1 MASHRH
7 SNSQTNSK
15 RPSDGDNGQASKRH
29 KPRDDLSEKFLTET
43 RTRTRRIPTLK
54 QAENDDRSQTK
65 ELEKLQ
71 RELKKMQKENQT
83 YKQNLNEARERENAL
98 EHRRSN
104 YEDDYYEQ
112 HGRSAP
118 ESEDED
124 DLGTGNELDFR
135 YTGAGSG
142 LGSPKTLFLSSVRT
156 VNVVLQSPP
165 AIPRKSVLKA
175 PVSIHP
181 DQPWWPPLTPP
192 NTQQEP
198 SVVHTPSAIGCIQP
212 PMLMPKP
219 LSTCHAQPP
228 VDPIEP
234 PGLEGESDIELCKL
248 ARFTNT
254 SGKLLRHYKGLSKKL
269 VRQCLQSYELTI
281 IALHMYPTSDLQM
294 NWTENIWKYNMSKLL
309 HEDETPFVLSE
320 EVKTLMMRRETRIR
334 KASWDRVAM
343 PFETTFKFKKGTGS
357 KVRKHNKILYL
368 ALMTDFGFYYL
379 DPTMRT
385 GLMQAPFIVDAICQI
400 LFYNKKAHG
409 VDHEF
414 LFNPIPPATTEH
426 FLSQWSTGIR
436 IPRTLDED
444 VMNLSFQKH
453 VTWVDEWIALD
464 EKKTMTIMKR
474 WYYLGQ
480 KYAGVGGVTGPEDVK
495 MSRKDRKNA
504 VAELHAMKVPDMSED
519 DEGDEDDEGNDGED
533 DEGSDNEYRDKNDG
547 KGDYG
552 NNSEDDNGSNS
563 GGENSKDDDNSGGGK
578 KECEDEINNG
588 MEGDDGGLITEGGSG
603 RANGFN
609 VVNLTKL
616 LSPISHPSPEEQYPE
631 SHHRTPAV
639 PLKLINLD
647 KPVMISNEPTNME
660 IEDGMQGTEP
670 VDEISD
676 NKSLRKTKKRPNA
689 MLKRPDISAVPPRPK
704 HIARK

>member
-1 MASHRH
+1 MASHRR

-15 RPSDGDNGQASKRH
+15 RPSDGDNDKGAR
-29 KPRDDLSEKFLTET
+29 E
-43 RTRTRRIPTLK
+43 
-54 QAENDDRSQTK
+54 
-65 ELEKLQ
+65 LQ
-71 RELKKMQKENQT
+71 RELKKIQKENQT
-83 YKQNLNEARERENAL
+83 YKQNLNEAR
-98 EHRRSN
+98 
-104 YEDDYYEQ
+104 
-112 HGRSAP
+112 AP

-142 LGSPKTLFLSSVRT
+142 LGSPKTLFPSSVRT

-181 DQPWWPPLTPP
+181 DQPSWPPLTPP
-192 NTQQEP
+192 NAQQEP
-198 SVVHTPSAIGCIQP
+198 SVVHTPSTIGCIQP

-219 LSTCHAQPP
+219 LSPCHAQPP

-234 PGLEGESDIELCKL
+234 PRLEGESDIELRKL

-254 SGKLLRHYKGLSKKL
+254 SGKLLCHYKGLSKKL
-269 VRQCLQSYELTI
+269 FRQCLQSYKLTI
-281 IALHMYPTSDLQM
+281 VALHMYPTSVLQM
-294 NWTENIWKYNMSKLL
+294 NWTENIWKYFMSKLL
-309 HEDETPFVLSE
+309 HKDETPFVLSE
-320 EVKTLMMRRETRIR
+320 EVKTLVNAFQMMRRETRKR

-343 PFETTFKFKKGTGS
+343 LFETTFKFKKGTGS

-368 ALMTDFGFYYL
+368 ALMIDFGFYYL
-379 DPTMRT
+379 DPTMHT
-385 GLMQAPFIVDAICQI
+385 GLMQALFIVDGICQI

-426 FLSQWSTGIR
+426 FPSQWSTDIR
-436 IPRTLDED
+436 IPRTLDKD

-533 DEGSDNEYRDKNDG
+533 DEGSDDEYRDKNNG
-547 KGDYG
+547 KGDY
-552 NNSEDDNGSNS
+552 GSNS
-563 GGENSKDDDNSGGGK
+563 GGENSKDDDNNGGGENK
-578 KECEDEINNG
+578 YEDEINNG
-588 MEGDDGGLITEGGSG
+588 MEGDDGGLIAEGGSG

-609 VVNLTKL
+609 VVNLTKPL
-616 LSPISHPSPEEQYPE
+616 LPISHPSPEEEYPE

-639 PLKLINLD
+639 PLKLIDLD
-647 KPVMISNEPTNME
+647 KPVMISNEPANME

-670 VDEISD
+670 VNEIPD
-676 NKSLRKTKKRPNA
+676 NKSLRKTKKRPKA
-689 MLKRPDISAVPPRPK
+689 VISAVPPRPK
-704 HIARK
+704 RIARK